1 MYGFFMYI
9 CNEFREKYSHMQSGN
24 ASRGSFGSQLGVILA
39 AAGSAVGLGNIWR
52 FPTEVGKGGGA
63 AFILIYLGFIFL
75 IAMPVMISEFVIGRS
90 ARSNAI
96 GAFQKLAPGKLWVA
110 AGIMGVLGGFLVL
123 SFYSVVAGWT
133 LHYTIQSALG
143 QLQGLQTADNG
154 QQPADFA
161 AAFNA
166 FVSDPLQPIL
176 YVAVFLLLTHLVVAR
191 GIRHGIERYSKL
203 MMPMLFMI
211 IVLLVCFSLMMPGAS
226 EGIRFLL
233 KPDLS
238 KVTPEVIL
246 GAMGQA
252 FFSLSVGIGCLVTY
266 ASYFSNETRLVKSA
280 VNVCIIDTMVAVL
293 SGFIIFP
300 TVFSVGI
307 APDAGPGLVFIT
319 LLNVVLLTFGDM
331 PVAGYIFSL
340 LFYVLLL
347 LAALTSSISMHEIC
361 TAFISEHFSHSRKRA
376 SAIVTIVC
384 LVLGSFCSLSFGP
397 WQEVTIFGRGFFDL
411 FDYTVTKFLM
421 PLGGLLITV
430 FVGWWLDRKLVDAQL
445 TNDGSISI
453 RAMKPLLFLIRWV
466 APIGLLVIF
475 VNELF
480 PLFMKN

>member
-1 MYGFFMYI
+1 M
-9 CNEFREKYSHMQSGN
+9 NSE
-24 ASRGSFGSQLGVILA
+24 RGRFGSQLGVILA
-39 AAGSAVGLGNIWR
+39 SAGSAVGLGNIWR

-75 IAMPVMISEFVIGRS
+75 IAMPVMISEFVIGRAS
-90 ARSNAI
+90 RSNAV
-96 GAFQKLAPGKLWVA
+96 GAFQKLSPGKPWVA

-143 QLQGLQTADNG
+143 QLQSSLTTDNG
-154 QQPADFA
+154 QQTTDFG

-176 YVAVFLLLTHLVVAR
+176 YLVVFMLLTHLVVAR
-191 GIRHGIERYSKL
+191 GIQHGIERYSKL
-203 MMPMLFMI
+203 MMPLLLAI
-211 IVLLVCFSLMMPGAS
+211 IVLLVAFSLTMPGAG

-233 KPDLS
+233 QPDLG
-238 KVTPEVIL
+238 KVTPDVIL

-252 FFSLSVGIGCLVTY
+252 FFSLSVGLGCLVTY
-266 ASYFSNETRLVKSA
+266 ASYFDNETRLVQSA
-280 VNVCIIDTMVAVL
+280 TNVCIIDTMVAVL

-319 LLNVVLLTFGDM
+319 LPNVFLLCFSEM
-331 PVAGYIFSL
+331 PAVGYVFSL

-361 TAFISEHFSHSRKRA
+361 TAFISEHFHKSRRRA
-376 SAIVTIVC
+376 AVIVTLVC
-384 LVLGSFCSLSFGP
+384 IVLGSFCSLSFGP
-397 WQEVTIFGRGFFDL
+397 WQDVTFCGRGIFDL

-421 PLGGLLITV
+421 PLGGLLITL
-430 FVGWWLDRKLVDAQL
+430 FVGWYLDRKLVEQQL
-445 TNDGSISI
+445 TNEGSFAV
-453 RAMKPLLFLIRWV
+453 RTLRPLLFLIRWL
-466 APIGLLVIF
+466 APIGILLIF
-475 VNELF
+475 LNELF
-480 PLFMKN
+480 PLFIK

>member
-1 MYGFFMYI
+1 MDIKFKKWFTNGDKTRYKVVLPSSDFT
-9 CNEFREKYSHMQSGN
+9 NLPTRE
-24 ASRGSFGSQLGVILA
+24 V
-39 AAGSAVGLGNIWR
+39 
-52 FPTEVGKGGGA
+52 
-63 AFILIYLGFIFL
+63 
-75 IAMPVMISEFVIGRS
+75 
-90 ARSNAI
+90 AI
-96 GAFQKLAPGKLWVA
+96 GLEFQVIKGDGGYRLTLFGERRKGWLESVGVTPTGLSWCDETLNLAN
-110 AGIMGVLGGFLVL
+110 GIMGVLGGFLVL

-203 MMPMLFMI
+203 MMPMLLAI

-252 FFSLSVGIGCLVTY
+252 FFSLSVGLGCLVTY
-266 ASYFSNETRLVKSA
+266 ASYFNNETRLVSSA
-280 VNVCIIDTMVAVL
+280 MNVCIIDTMVAVL

-319 LLNVVLLTFGDM
+319 LPNVFLLTFGDM

-376 SAIVTIVC
+376 AAIVTIVC

-421 PLGGLLITV
+421 PLGGLLITM

-466 APIGLLVIF
+466 APIGILVIF

-480 PLFMKN
+480 PLFMK

>member
-1 MYGFFMYI
+1 M
-9 CNEFREKYSHMQSGN
+9 NSE
-24 ASRGSFGSQLGVILA
+24 RGRFGSQLGVILA
-39 AAGSAVGLGNIWR
+39 SAGSAVGLGNIWR

-75 IAMPVMISEFVIGRS
+75 IAMPVMVSEFVIGRAS
-90 ARSNAI
+90 RSNAV
-96 GAFQKLAPGKLWVA
+96 GAFQKLSPGKPWVA

-143 QLQGLQTADNG
+143 QLQSSLTTDNG
-154 QQPADFA
+154 QRTTDFG

-176 YVAVFLLLTHLVVAR
+176 YLVVFMLLTHLVVAR
-191 GIRHGIERYSKL
+191 GIQHGIERYSKL
-203 MMPMLFMI
+203 MMPLLLAI
-211 IVLLVCFSLMMPGAS
+211 IVLLVAFSLTMPGAG

-233 KPDLS
+233 QPDLG
-238 KVTPEVIL
+238 KVTPDVIL

-252 FFSLSVGIGCLVTY
+252 FFSLSVGLGCLVTY
-266 ASYFSNETRLVKSA
+266 ASYFDNETRLVQSA
-280 VNVCIIDTMVAVL
+280 TNVCIIDTMVAVL

-319 LLNVVLLTFGDM
+319 LPNVFLLCFSEM
-331 PVAGYIFSL
+331 PAIGYVFSL

-361 TAFISEHFSHSRKRA
+361 TAFISEHFHKSRRRA
-376 SAIVTIVC
+376 AVIVTLIC
-384 LVLGSFCSLSFGP
+384 IALGSFCSLSFGP
-397 WQEVTIFGRGFFDL
+397 WQDVTFCGRGIFDL

-421 PLGGLLITV
+421 PLGGLLITL
-430 FVGWWLDRKLVDAQL
+430 FVGWYLDRKLVEQQL
-445 TNDGSISI
+445 TNEGSLAV
-453 RAMKPLLFLIRWV
+453 RTLRPLLFLIRWM
-466 APIGLLVIF
+466 APIGILLIF
-475 VNELF
+475 LNELF
-480 PLFMKN
+480 PLFIK

>member
-1 MYGFFMYI
+1 M
-9 CNEFREKYSHMQSGN
+9 NSDRS
-24 ASRGSFGSQLGVILA
+24 SFGSQLGVVLA
-39 AAGSAVGLGNIWR
+39 SAGSAVGLGNIWR
-52 FPTEVGKGGGA
+52 FPTEVGRGGGA
-63 AFILIYLGFIFL
+63 AFILVYLGFIFL
-75 IAMPVMISEFVIGRS
+75 LAMPVMLSEFIIGRS

-96 GAFQKLAPGKLWVA
+96 GAFQKLAPGKTWIV

-143 QLQGLQTADNG
+143 QLQGQGAMVNG
-154 QQPADFA
+154 QCSTDFS
-161 AAFNA
+161 AAFTA
-166 FVSDPLQPIL
+166 FVSDPWQPIL
-176 YVAVFLLLTHLVVAR
+176 YLAIFMLLTHFVVAR
-191 GIRHGIERYSKL
+191 GIQHGIERYSKL
-203 MMPMLFMI
+203 MMPMLLII
-211 IVLLVCFSLMMPGAS
+211 IVLLMAFSLTMPRAA

-233 KPDLS
+233 QPDLG
-238 KVTPEVIL
+238 KVTPEVVL

-280 VNVCIIDTMVAVL
+280 MNVCIIDTMVAVL

-319 LLNVVLLTFGDM
+319 LPNVFLLTFSKM
-331 PVAGYIFSL
+331 PIVGYVFAL

-361 TAFISEHFSHSRKRA
+361 TAFISEHFKASRRKA
-376 SAIVTIVC
+376 AVIVTAVC

-397 WQEVTIFGRGFFDL
+397 WQDVTLLGKGFFDL
-411 FDYTVTKFLM
+411 FDFAVTKFLM
-421 PLGGLLITV
+421 PLGGLLMTL
-430 FVGWWLDRKLVDAQL
+430 FVGWWLDRKLVERQL
-445 TNDGSISI
+445 TNDGSIPV
-453 RAMKPLLFLIRWV
+453 RMMRPLLFLIRWV
-466 APIGLLVIF
+466 APLGILIIF
-475 VNELF
+475 LNEIIPIF
-480 PLFMKN
+480 I